1 MANRY
6 ADLLNTAGPVV
17 GTWVVTDPAAAPYW
31 LTIMESTGAPPGIA
45 NGDTIYHTGIYDATA
60 GAPDFRIVPT
70 DITLDGWDGTT
81 DDNRGVWGID
91 GLHDF
96 YGGGDNSDGIVVSR
110 GAFNASA
117 LFSYRAAA
125 DHQTISWK
133 SCYFYNGT
141 SLQADSN
148 HSYINWNYSGCT
160 FYTPLVTIG
169 YNGQIGHVFTYD
181 WCLFTGVFDA
191 TTNYTY
197 TFSNCWFTKTQAEV
211 TAGMGGSPT
220 FTNCTFSFKPN
231 AQLPNDIT
239 TIQASTLRYS
249 AFFPA
254 EYSGDFTDFDHGFA
268 SEDRQGPGAF
278 YFGISD
284 ASGTA
289 TPESG
294 KSPLDVT
301 FETSPEEDVDVQW
314 DFNDGTYSE
323 EWQVSKRYDSAGKY
337 EVTLTW
343 TDALGNTSTTTFT
356 IYVYDWDYSG
366 EGVWAS
372 YTDECLRLSLK
383 PAKGL
388 GWSEFGGTGWPFPEA
403 RVGPLKIT
411 DSQDKERQ
419 LVLDSV
425 WGRVV
430 EIGRTFGFMDLA
442 GGYDEQ
448 NIQTEIKFPE
458 ETGEAEHYFLESLEH
473 HAHFRPFSESDGY
486 LDDFTVDFSLLK
498 DGAQSDTLRTQE
510 IPLDGDI
517 TLRPEDEAHRW
528 QPRIVTTASG
538 YRLVRLRDYYVV
550 RDKIAAPGD
559 RVMSEQDWEG
569 ELGNVLMHM
578 GRSSNPA
585 LNFATGVDFTGDYNS
600 TVIGPDGRDDSAV
613 AFVGGGFTAADS
625 MSLDGDFSIV
635 AWVSNIGSTQTIL
648 SQASGFRVRVTVGA
662 SYQLEYRDGSGT
674 YTSTALSWGG
684 SGWAMLTIVR
694 SGSTLSMYHDDTLI
708 FSQEIVVVTNT
719 GAGAIFPSST
729 GYGFDIK
736 VIDGALEA
744 GAIEYHH
751 RDVTKK
757 EGTST
762 CPLF

>member
-1 MANRY
+1 MATRY
-6 ADLLNTAGPVV
+6 VNLSLG
-17 GTWVVTDPAAAPYW
+17 GAAAGAGSVADPFNFAFHKALIEGDSYGDDSVRQSGS
-31 LTIMESTGAPPGIA
+31 STLGASLGVIGNA
-45 NGDTIYHTGIYDATA
+45 SAV
-60 GAPDFRIVPT
+60 F
-70 DITLDGWDGTT
+70 DGWDGSTAT
-81 DDNRGVWGID
+81 GYDIWRLYTGANVLDFTATPGNNLVFSRMGID
-91 GLHDF
+91 Q
-96 YGGGDNSDGIVVSR
+96 S
-110 GAFNASA
+110 
-117 LFSYRAAA
+117 SYSFAPPSNTRTYTFRSSYLY
-125 DHQTISWK
+125 H
-133 SCYFYNGT
+133 GT
-141 SLQADSN
+141 SIQFSSTK
-148 HSYINWNYSGCT
+148 SYLTWNFDGCT
-160 FYTPLVTIG
+160 IASPLFTIG
-169 YNGQIGHVFTYD
+169 YNGQIGHALNFD
-181 WCLFTGVFDA
+181 WCLFRGTVFDA
-191 TTNYTY
+191 TANYTY

-231 AQLPNDIT
+231 DQLPNDIT

-337 EVTLTW
+337 EVALTW